1 MAELEIVKAEFYRA
15 VSKISKPIADSTH
28 TISKIAFYVMEIT
41 LRNGVKGQGYLLS
54 FHYSPNAIE
63 GALKDICNFLRE
75 NEYETYETVRMKQDW
90 DKEAEYFGNTGI
102 EQLCSCCCQRC
113 NVGCMGTCAEY
124 AGMEDFRFKCK
135 KDSCIWKWWLDQ
147 LYR

>member
-75 NEYETYETVRMKQDW
+75 NEYETDVYKRQVRGSLVFARQITQVFEAALISEG
-90 DKEAEYFGNTGI
+90 KEIF
-102 EQLCSCCCQRC
+102 L
-113 NVGCMGTCAEY
+113 
-124 AGMEDFRFKCK
+124 K
-135 KDSCIWKWWLDQ
+135 
-147 LYR
+147 

>member
-90 DKEAEYFGNTGI
+90 DKEAEYFGNTGLNNCAVAAANVAQHRVSI
-102 EQLCSCCCQRC
+102 FPAVAFRDNRRIRQRQFC
-113 NVGCMGTCAEY
+113 LALLIG
-124 AGMEDFRFKCK
+124 F
-135 KDSCIWKWWLDQ
+135 
-147 LYR
+147 

>member
-1 MAELEIVKAEFYRA
+1 MAELGIVKAEFYRA

-90 DKEAEYFGNTGI
+90 DKEAEYLVNTG
-102 EQLCSCCCQRC
+102 L
-113 NVGCMGTCAEY
+113 NN
-124 AGMEDFRFKCK
+124 
-135 KDSCIWKWWLDQ
+135 
-147 LYR
+147 